1 MNVAH
6 FNTNTLTKNAI
17 AALKKAYDK
26 SSDNAVKESII
37 TAFKAIIQLHYELE
51 AKNAPDMGPAG
62 DSDFD
67 ASEYCAFV

>member
-1 MNVAH
+1 MNVSH

-17 AALKKAYDK
+17 AALKSAYDK
-26 SSDNAVKESII
+26 SSDKAVKESIV

-51 AKNAPDMGPAG
+51 SKSGSGKNPSG

-67 ASEYCAFV
+67 ASEYCAAV